1 MLSHTTPLRQMEQNL
16 YIIIEVLEKLLT
28 WFYYHQ
34 YPWYWD
40 VTRS

>member
-1 MLSHTTPLRQMEQNL
+1 MEQKL
-16 YIIIEVLEKLLT
+16 HMIIETLEKLLT

-40 VTRS
+40 GDQALTFLSASCT